1 MNSPT
6 PPNELAVSADMFID
20 ELSPEIPLTPPNSAP
35 MSRSPS
41 NSKPVQ
47 KQLPIGKAVVSFV
60 KPVEPPV
67 TYLEVLKFLVWS
79 LMVVLT
85 QLWRDLSSGTFYKP
99 LLSTDFMTH
108 YFVSA
113 LAPWKNLSDIG

>member
-1 MNSPT
+1 MSSST
-6 PPNELAVSADMFID
+6 PPNELAVAANVFID
-20 ELSPEIPLTPPNSAP
+20 ESFPEISITPPNSASK
-35 MSRSPS
+35 SRSLIKSTPD
-41 NSKPVQ
+41 Q
-47 KQLPIGKAVVSFV
+47 AQLPIEKAFVNLV
-60 KPVEPPV
+60 KPAEPPV

-79 LMVVLT
+79 IMVVLI

-113 LAPWKNLSDIG
+113 IAPWKNCSDVG